1 MPGMSLSAL
10 STGPEDW
17 LCQLAAGPGEFAALL
32 AQAERDSTA
41 GFRHTVREIAQQP
54 PTWSATARQ
63 LADSTSLVREALR
76 GCLRIVL
83 TGSGSSQYAGECAAP
98 ELQAR
103 LGIPVEVAGGGELL
117 LRRRASIGGA
127 PVLVVSLAR
136 SGDSP
141 ESAAVIET
149 LLAAEPQTRH
159 LIFTCN
165 RNGRA
170 AREFGAHPRVTVIC
184 LSDQVNDRSLV
195 MTSSFTNL
203 ALSASFLGAVESA
216 AAFVESAD
224 RLSAAG
230 RALLEA
236 WPDRLAAFASGD
248 VRRVVFLG
256 SGCGFGAAHEGAL
269 KVLEMTAGGLATM
282 AETFLG
288 VRHGPM
294 SFIDEHTLV
303 LCFLS
308 SDPLVRAY
316 ELDFVEELNAKK
328 LGLRKLVAGA
338 SDAGAALCRGQD
350 IAIRYGLDAVADS
363 GLALL
368 HAMVAQMVAFH
379 CCRRAGLAPD
389 SPSASGVISRVVGSF
404 RIHR

>member
-1 MPGMSLSAL
+1 MTSSVP
-10 STGPEDW
+10 STSSEEW
-17 LCQLAAGPGEFAALL
+17 LRELAAGPGEFAALL
-32 AQAERDSTA
+32 AQAEGDSAA
-41 GFRHTVREIAQQP
+41 GFRHTIREIAQQP

-63 LADSTSLVREALR
+63 LADAAGLVRGALC
-76 GCLRIVL
+76 GCARIVL

-117 LRRRASIGGA
+117 LRRRASIGGES
-127 PVLVVSLAR
+127 VLVVSLAR

-141 ESAAVIET
+141 ESAAAIET
-149 LLAAEPQTRH
+149 LLAAEPHTRH
-159 LIFTCN
+159 LIITCN

-170 AREFGAHPRVTVIC
+170 AREFAAHPRVTVLC
-184 LSDQVNDRSLV
+184 LSDEVNDRSLV

-203 ALSASFLGAVESA
+203 ALSASFLGTVDSA

-224 RLSAAG
+224 RLGAAA
-230 RALLEA
+230 RALLKS
-236 WPDRLAAFASGD
+236 WPDRLAAFTSGD

-256 SGCGFGAAHEGAL
+256 SGCCFGAAHEGAL

-294 SFIDEHTLV
+294 TFIDQHTLV

-316 ELDFVEELNAKK
+316 ELDFIEELNAKK
-328 LGLRKLVAGA
+328 LGLRKLLAGA
-338 SDAGAALCRGQD
+338 GDPGAGLCRGQD
-350 IAIRYGLDAVADS
+350 IAVRYDLDAAADS

-368 HAMVAQMVAFH
+368 DAMVAQMVAFH

-404 RIHR
+404 RIHQG